1 MKNLCCAI
9 AAFLLIPSASLLAQ
23 ETYVLD
29 ALHTATS
36 FQTAQFSAA
45 MPRGSFSKTSGKVT
59 LDRAAQRGSIEV
71 VIDAASVVSG
81 TPQRAEVLRS
91 GEFFDTGHFP
101 SITFTSN
108 QLSFDSATLIGAA
121 GELTLR
127 GVTRPLAL
135 TITNFK
141 CIPVHPLTRK
151 PACGAEA
158 TATIKTSDF
167 GMTPRGPDTD
177 HIAISVVI
185 EALLQ

>member
-45 MPRGSFSKTSGKVT
+45 MPRGSF
-59 LDRAAQRGSIEV
+59 
-71 VIDAASVVSG
+71 
-81 TPQRAEVLRS
+81 
-91 GEFFDTGHFP
+91 
-101 SITFTSN
+101 
-108 QLSFDSATLIGAA
+108 
-121 GELTLR
+121 
-127 GVTRPLAL
+127 
-135 TITNFK
+135 
-141 CIPVHPLTRK
+141 PLTRK